1 MVDLVKIRKK
11 AKEKKSEGPAT
22 SPAEPPDRAAEGGG
36 APPTTKLQRFLET
49 AGKRRVI
56 ETRSTDEEK
65 PELELLTF
73 SIAGEFY
80 AIDIN
85 TVVEIVMVRP
95 ITRIPNAD
103 PSVVGIFSLRGAIV
117 TLIDVRGRLGLRPGE
132 GGGLDERVVVV
143 QHAGENMGFI
153 VDRVVRVVKVDAD
166 SLEPHPVVHA
176 SEQSES
182 VRGVFR
188 DAVGL
193 AILIDLDRVLN
204 GTLV

>member
-11 AKEKKSEGPAT
+11 AKEKKSGPPSSVAGPREEQPT
-22 SPAEPPDRAAEGGG
+22 TDNRE
-36 APPTTKLQRFLET
+36 PTTKLQRFLET

-56 ETRSTDEEK
+56 ETRSTGEEK

-73 SIAGEFY
+73 SIADEFY

-153 VDRVVRVVKVDAD
+153 VDLVVRVVKVEAD

-193 AILIDLDRVLN
+193 TILIDLDRVLN